1 MSTTLEQTLR
11 VLRANSDSL
20 RAKGVRHAAVFG
32 SVARGG
38 SRDDSDVD
46 VLVEV
51 DTAKHIGLF
60 GYAGIQL
67 ALNEL
72 IGRKVDVADA
82 ATLKPIVRE
91 EIMREKVDAF

>member
-1 MSTTLEQTLR
+1 MSITLEQTLGI
-11 VLRANSDSL
+11 LRANTDLL

-60 GYAGIQL
+60 GYVAIQL
-67 ALNEL
+67 ALTEL

-82 ATLKPIVRE
+82 TTLKPIVRE

>member
-1 MSTTLEQTLR
+1 MSITLEQTLR
-11 VLRANSDSL
+11 ILRANTDSL

-46 VLVEV
+46 VLIEI
-51 DTAKHIGLF
+51 DPAKHIGLF

-67 ALNEL
+67 ALAGL

-82 ATLKPIVRE
+82 RTLKPIVRE
-91 EIMREKVDAF
+91 EVMREKVDAF